1 MGYIIH
7 MSPGVEKLSED
18 ERLKVANLSLVAFSL
33 AIQTD
38 GKPKALILKP
48 GKCDSTWGW
57 DNDILL
63 GCIDISAPVIASY
76 VKAPEGGVHIYI
88 SLLNETGAVF
98 L

>member
-1 MGYIIH
+1 MGYIVH
-7 MSPGVEKLSED
+7 YSPEFEKLSEE
-18 ERLKVANLSLVAFSL
+18 ERLKVANLTITVF
-33 AIQTD
+33 AIAVQTD
-38 GKPKALILKP
+38 GKPKILILKP

-88 SLLNETGAVF
+88 SLLNEAGAIF